1 MYNNSKKAV
10 VEISDETL
18 DSLDYKNTTVLMS
31 FVSDQGKILPRRTT
45 NLTSKQQK
53 KVQKLIKR
61 ARIASLLPFVIGK
74 ITSFQSLTLVNCNQ

>member
-1 MYNNSKKAV
+1 MYSNSKKNLG
-10 VEISDETL
+10 VEISDEVL
-18 DSLDYKNTTVLMS
+18 DSLDYKNITVLMS

-74 ITSFQSLTLVNCNQ
+74 N

>member
-61 ARIASLLPFVIGK
+61 ARIASLFPFVIGK
-74 ITSFQSLTLVNCNQ
+74 S

>member
-61 ARIASLLPFVIGK
+61 ARIASLLPFVICK
-74 ITSFQSLTLVNCNQ
+74 S

>member
-1 MYNNSKKAV
+1 MYNNAKKAV

-74 ITSFQSLTLVNCNQ
+74 S

>member
-53 KVQKLIKR
+53 KVQKCQ
-61 ARIASLLPFVIGK
+61 FY
-74 ITSFQSLTLVNCNQ
+74 FQYLNRGY

>member
-31 FVSDQGKILPRRTT
+31 FVSYQGKILPRRTT

-74 ITSFQSLTLVNCNQ
+74 S

>member
-61 ARIASLLPFVIGK
+61 ARIASLLPYVIGK
-74 ITSFQSLTLVNCNQ
+74 S